1 MRKKILIIEDEESI
15 RLLLEECFIRFKN
28 VGVDVL
34 VASDGLKGLEIAKRE
49 RPELIF
55 LDIMM
60 PKLNGYDVCEEIK
73 KYPQLQNTHIIF
85 LTAMGQTIDIEKGM
99 QAGAKEYI
107 KKPFDIQEL
116 IKKTEDILGVKCS
129 WVSNR

>member
-15 RLLLEECFIRFKN
+15 RLLLEKCFISFKN